1 MTRPEPDELE
11 RLRRVFTT
19 IAETP
24 GPGDHAPDS
33 DRIWQAVRGELTAT
47 DIEGMAD
54 QASRSA
60 ETAAAWRL
68 AAELSRDL
76 DSQADDSVVSINRRR
91 PVRWALGLAAAA
103 VVLIGLALPLYH
115 SFSPNPTP
123 TFRAIDEFEIATE
136 LKTGTALNR
145 DSFELRWTPTGEQ
158 SLYEIVITDS
168 RLAVLDRASF
178 LEEPS
183 YLVPSAALADLEDG
197 EEVWWKIDAT
207 RPDGTRVSS
216 PTFVT
221 IVR

>member
-11 RLRRVFTT
+11 RLRRAFTT
-19 IAETP
+19 VAETP
-24 GPGDHAPDS
+24 GSDDHTLDPG
-33 DRIWQAVRGELTAT
+33 RIWQAVRGELTT
-47 DIEGMAD
+47 TEIEEMAD

-76 DSQADDSVVSINRRR
+76 DSQADDSVVPINRRR

-103 VVLIGLALPLYH
+103 VVLIGLVLPLYH

-123 TFRAIDEFEIATE
+123 TLRAIDEFEIATE

-145 DSFELRWTPTGEQ
+145 DSFELRWTPTGKQ

-178 LEEPS
+178 LEEAS
-183 YLVPSAALADLEDG
+183 YLVPFAALADLEDG

-207 RPDGTRVSS
+207 RADGTRVSS

-221 IVR
+221 KVK